1 MKDEFLNFTGP
12 SWGEY
17 SNASGRRRFSFDVE
31 SVSDEFYDNLMD
43 GGYNDCLPEN
53 WVNELGNWTD
63 NNEVIF
69 EEMGVDVND
78 AFSEMVTYLSQTY
91 PTCNV
96 QVNTEV
102 GFDNLV
108 AQVVELLGCE
118 FFTGNEPPNTSMPNP
133 NNQNPTLYTV
143 VNNLLNSSSQ
153 YGISPA
159 TINQNLLQS
168 IALQAS
174 QGCFEQEDGEIPL
187 DPDFYG
193 GNEDYPDCYDH
204 LDAYEYLQLNSIG
217 NTLDSVIAYYNAIW
231 TLLGGP
237 LPFSPFGF
245 AVPEGSSS
253 DDIDQIQ
260 YQYMLSQQQ
269 HEQDSCQS
277 SFMNGNCSSTSYG
290 LNLYDR
296 EQVANTLASA
306 ITSYSNFIF
315 GLIDGTT
322 TFSDYTPQNV
332 DPLEPLEGV
341 YEIFDRVYRFE
352 TECGPFRVP
361 NVVEQAVGEVTVQI
375 LTTMWNSGLF
385 EDDYQDYYGTLE
397 NFICAGEFMPESLY
411 SIWEILNYTPTMC
424 GGSGGDCP
432 ECPEC
437 PDCGLSENCPD
448 CDCPD
453 PCPQGG
459 GVTGGGGVVVAQVPT
474 QFQNVE
480 VKPQKP
486 TKPTKPIPKSRV
498 PRIKKSRFN
507 GLKL

>member
-17 SNASGRRRFSFDVE
+17 SNASGRRRFSLDVE
-31 SVSDEFYDNLMD
+31 GLSDEFYDNLMD
-43 GGYNDCLPEN
+43 EGYNDCLPED
-53 WVNELGNWTD
+53 WVSLLGNWTD
-63 NNEVIF
+63 ENEVIF
-69 EEMGVDVND
+69 EEMGADINE

-118 FFTGNEPPNTSMPNP
+118 FFTGNEAPDTSMPSSNNP
-133 NNQNPTLYTV
+133 YPTLYV
-143 VNNLLNSSSQ
+143 VVSNLVNSSSQ
-153 YGISPA
+153 YGVSPA
-159 TINQNLLQS
+159 TINETLLQS
-168 IALQAS
+168 ITLQAS
-174 QGCFEQEDGEIPL
+174 QGCIAQVDGEG
-187 DPDFYG
+187 DPDFYV
-193 GNEDYPDCYDH
+193 GNQDYPDCYDH

-231 TLLGGP
+231 TLLGGS
-237 LPFSPFGF
+237 LPFSPVVWS
-245 AVPEGSSS
+245 VPEGSSS
-253 DDIDQIQ
+253 DDIDQIE
-260 YQYMLSQQQ
+260 YEYLLSQQQ

-306 ITSYSNFIF
+306 ITSYSNFMF

-341 YEIFDRVYRFE
+341 YDIFNRVYRFE

-361 NVVEQAVGEVTVQI
+361 NVVEQAVGEMAVQLI
-375 LTTMWNSGLF
+375 TIMWEYGIGDLADY
-385 EDDYQDYYGTLE
+385 EDAGYSLQQL
-397 NFICAGEFMPESLY
+397 ICQGEFVGDSLY
-411 SIWEILNYTPTMC
+411 SLWEVLNYTPTMC

-432 ECPEC
+432 DCPEC

-459 GVTGGGGVVVAQVPT
+459 GVTGGGGGVVAQVPT

-480 VKPQKP
+480 VKPTKP
-486 TKPTKPIPKSRV
+486 QKPTKPIPKSRV
-498 PRIKKSRFN
+498 PRVRESRFN
-507 GLKL
+507 GRRR